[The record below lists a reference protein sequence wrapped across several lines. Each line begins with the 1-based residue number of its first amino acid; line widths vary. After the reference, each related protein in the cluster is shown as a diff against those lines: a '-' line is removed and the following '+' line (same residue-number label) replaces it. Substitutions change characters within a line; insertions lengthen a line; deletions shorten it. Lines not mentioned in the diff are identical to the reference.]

1 MELHAASKLPIEG
14 FVRVGSLANILG
26 VSVSTIW
33 VWSRAGK
40 LPKPVKLSER
50 VTVWRAE
57 EVRDWM
63 YKKQYC

>member
-50 VTVWRAE
+50 VTAWRAE